1 MIIKI
6 LYYHKHLKAHFKTYA
21 ENSQQRTDLLIS
33 IGEAVL

>member
-21 ENSQQRTDLLIS
+21 ENSQQRIDLLIS